1 MAVRRKSSNLSWP
14 PVLNEMETEDE
25 KRTRMKN
32 EAEAKRISETI
43 DRQIEQD
50 RQDRKSQGVKI
61 LLLGSFLY

>member
-1 MAVRRKSSNLSWP
+1 
-14 PVLNEMETEDE
+14 METEDE